1 MQASFELMG
10 AVHCRGQIVLH
21 LLLTCLM
28 WPGLQ
33 LAGYKV
39 KCMLAEPKGK
49 RSHMDSSWS
58 DPASPLS
65 QQVSALLLQLLF
77 ANRIRLLV

>member
-1 MQASFELMG
+1 M
-10 AVHCRGQIVLH
+10 VPHP
-21 LLLTCLM
+21 LLTCLV
-28 WPGLQ
+28 WPDLQ

-65 QQVSALLLQLLF
+65 QQVSTSLL
-77 ANRIRLLV
+77 